1 MLVKAVMT
9 TLGPIKSGYRVVQ
22 ACGRVCL
29 STLCLSLPIVGTA
42 AAIRAGTV
50 ARGGETAEIS
60 RKFQRWVGIMA
71 CKWPGWACMLAP
83 YTTIIYI
90 HLLEVLTAPGA
101 VSDMCRTVRTRPAGA
116 QAASESVRKVFN
128 GVFRWAGC
136 WVLPRGA

>member
-1 MLVKAVMT
+1 MKN
-9 TLGPIKSGYRVVQ
+9 
-22 ACGRVCL
+22 
-29 STLCLSLPIVGTA
+29 IVERPTGTA

-101 VSDMCRTVRTRPAGA
+101 VSDMCR
-116 QAASESVRKVFN
+116 SVPRALRRHRKVSEAFQWR
-128 GVFRWAGC
+128 V
-136 WVLPRGA
+136 